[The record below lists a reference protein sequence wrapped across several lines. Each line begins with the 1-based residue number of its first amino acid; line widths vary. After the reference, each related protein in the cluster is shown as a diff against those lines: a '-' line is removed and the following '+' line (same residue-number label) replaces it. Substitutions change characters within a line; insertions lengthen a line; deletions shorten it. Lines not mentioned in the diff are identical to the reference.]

1 MLAQQ
6 GQVRPALW
14 GVRVLDLTN
23 LLAGPFPSM
32 LLALLGAEVIKI
44 ESQAQLDAARR
55 PPYAYDDPDGSPVFN
70 TINLNK
76 LSVQLN
82 LKEPEAVGLVHGLV
96 KISDAVVENM
106 RPGVM
111 DRLGLGYRRLRQ
123 INPTLVFT
131 SITGAGSTG
140 PESSYPGYA
149 PAFNALSGLGHLTG
163 YPDGPPAELHDSIDC
178 RVGATAAFAILS
190 GLFHRLRTG
199 RGQFIDLSSRESIAM
214 FTGEALMEFSMN
226 GAGNGAESRAGNGAA
241 TGRRGN
247 RSPGMA
253 PHGCYRCKGP
263 DAWVTIAVANDAEW
277 RAFCQATNHP
287 QWIEDPR
294 FHEGFLRQQN
304 QESLDSLIQTWTQT
318 MTPDEAAKLLQSA
331 GVAATPSMTGKD
343 LAEDPH
349 LIVRGAWQEVEH
361 PVLGTQKI
369 QGPPWL
375 LSDTPATVLSASPL
389 LGQHNQYVL
398 QGLLGASGEEL
409 SAWMDRG
416 VVS

>member
-1 MLAQQ
+1 MAINNDQL
-6 GQVRPALW
+6 RPALW

-23 LLAGPFPSM
+23 LLAGPFPSL

-55 PPYAYDDPDGSPVFN
+55 PPYAYDNPDGSPVFN
-70 TINLNK
+70 SINLNK

-82 LKEPEAVGLVHGLV
+82 LKQPEAIRLVHSLV
-96 KISDAVVENM
+96 SISDAVVENM

-111 DRLGLGYRRLRQ
+111 DRLGLGYQQLRQ
-123 INPTLVFT
+123 INPTLVFA
-131 SITGAGSTG
+131 SISGAGGSG

-199 RGQFIDLSSRESIAM
+199 EGQFIDLSSRESIAM

-226 GAGNGAESRAGNGAA
+226 GTTAQ
-241 TGRRGN
+241 RRGN
-247 RSPGMA
+247 QSPGNQSPGNQSPGMA
-253 PHGCYRCKGP
+253 PHGCYPCKGQ
-263 DAWVTIAVANDAEW
+263 DAWVTIAVSGDTEW
-277 RAFCQATNHP
+277 QAFCGAASHP
-287 QWIEDPR
+287 EWNSDPR
-294 FHEGFLRQQN
+294 FKDGILRHKN
-304 QESLDSLIQTWTQT
+304 QEALDLLIQSWTQT
-318 MTPDEAAKLLQSA
+318 KTPDDVAKLLQSA
-331 GVAATPSMTGKD
+331 GVASAPSMTGKD

-349 LIVRGAWQEVEH
+349 LMARGAWREVEH
-361 PVLGTQKI
+361 PVLGRQKV
-369 QGPPWL
+369 QGPPWI
-375 LSDTPATVLSASPL
+375 LSETPATVRSASPL

-398 QGLLGASGEEL
+398 QGLLGASNDEL
-409 SAWMDRG
+409 AAWADG
-416 VVS
+416 GIVN